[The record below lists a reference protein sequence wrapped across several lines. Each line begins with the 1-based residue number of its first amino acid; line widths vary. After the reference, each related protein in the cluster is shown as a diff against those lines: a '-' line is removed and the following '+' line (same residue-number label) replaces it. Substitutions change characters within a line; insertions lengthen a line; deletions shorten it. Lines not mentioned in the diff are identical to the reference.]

1 MSGTTEEAGVEVGS
15 LPRRSLAGAL
25 VRAMRPRQWTKNL
38 LLFAGI
44 LFSVRF
50 DELDAWA
57 AAIAVFCAYCAA
69 SSAAYL
75 VNDVHDVDYDRR
87 HPLKRRRPVAS
98 GELTAPL
105 ALAVAGVLA
114 GVGIGLAAVLN
125 LPSVALVA
133 GFLALQ
139 AAYTLVLK
147 DVILLDVLTIA
158 ALFMIRAAA
167 GAVAIDVLLSGW
179 LIGCT
184 GLLALFLGL
193 AKRRGEL
200 ALEAGGGPPHRSA
213 LRGYSLPL
221 LDLLLAVVGAATF
234 VTYAVYTVT
243 AALSTAVALTLP
255 FVGVGLGR
263 YLFLV
268 RRRRAGE
275 EPERVLLSDR
285 IVLVCVV
292 AWVATAAAVLLST
305 S

>member
-15 LPRRSLAGAL
+15 SPRRSLAGAL

-87 HPLKRRRPVAS
+87 HPLKRMRPVAS

-105 ALAVAGVLA
+105 ALTVAGVLA
-114 GVGIGLAAVLN
+114 GVAIGLAAVLN
-125 LPSVALVA
+125 LPSVALVV

-200 ALEAGGGPPHRSA
+200 ALDVNGGPPHRSA

-221 LDLLLAVVGAATF
+221 LDLLLAIVGAATF
-234 VTYAVYTVT
+234 VTYAVYTLT
-243 AALSTAVALTLP
+243 AALSPAVALTLP

-268 RRRRAGE
+268 RRRKAGE

-292 AWVATAAAVLLST
+292 AWVATAAAVLLSA